1 MAPGD
6 SEVTAPLLPGAAGGS
21 GAGKA
26 ASGDGRAVQRSV
38 HWTFLA
44 FLILAEI
51 AGQGVFALPLH
62 LSRLGWLAAGPHHDD
77 AASDYQ
83 PSHHCVVLEPT
94 QVITHSSLAL
104 TP

>member
-6 SEVTAPLLPGAAGGS
+6 SDVSAPLLPEAAGGS

-44 FLILAEI
+44 FLILAEV

-62 LSRLGWLAAGPHHDD
+62 LSRLGWLAAGPHDDD
-77 AASDYQ
+77 AQ
-83 PSHHCVVLEPT
+83 PSHHCIVIEPT
-94 QVITHSSLAL
+94 RVITHSSLTL